1 MNEVIIE
8 ALVCIT
14 SFLFF
19 CPYFFFS
26 TEERMRDPQAIVN
39 ACAIFED
46 TVLNQR
52 GKYLGTR
59 SSSGNSFGTD
69 LDEPSSNDES
79 KSECLIPS
87 FPSSVFS
94 SF

>member
-1 MNEVIIE
+1 
-8 ALVCIT
+8 
-14 SFLFF
+14 
-19 CPYFFFS
+19 
-26 TEERMRDPQAIVN
+26 MRDPQAIVN

-69 LDEPSSNDES
+69 LDEASSNDES
-79 KSECLIPS
+79 KSEWISAAYCLMHSPMLNPPFEFTPLINLALLACWLLILS
-87 FPSSVFS
+87 H
-94 SF
+94 